1 VILRP
6 ELQNKILKTNYNT
19 QDQPISSSPFLAFA
33 LVFISAEFTHLFLFS
48 PDHLVILHNFN
59 YVMKRVLPI
68 FSLLFFI
75 FQVEIGIAQTF
86 TQTIRGKV
94 IDADSKSIL
103 FGANVILLNSDTL
116 IGAASD
122 VDGKFRLEKIPVG
135 RRSLKATCIGYEEV
149 VLNNIIVTSAKEII
163 LTIELHE
170 KVYTSEVV
178 EVVAKTDKTKAN
190 NELTTVSSRSF
201 QAEETGRYAGSR
213 SDPSRMVANYAGVS
227 SGNDARNDIIVRGN
241 SPLGVLWRMEGVDIP
256 SPNHFSAQG
265 ATGGPISMLNN
276 NILGSSDFL
285 TGAFPAE
292 YGNKT
297 AAVFDIKLRNGNN
310 EKNEYTGQIGI
321 NGIELGAEG
330 PISKKQGNS
339 YLINY
344 RYSTLEVFNK
354 LGIRFGVSASPQYQ
368 DVSFKVNIPTQRKGT
383 FTVWGIGGISK
394 LSLLDS
400 ERKSGDWSYISK
412 GENLVFKTSMG
423 AGGVSHL
430 YFFNTHA
437 SGKLSLSMSGTDLY
451 AYIDTLSLAAPTP
464 FTTYKNK
471 STEANYIANYTFS
484 NKINARHLIK
494 IGVTYQ
500 TIYFNAN
507 STVFHPEYGMYINQ
521 LNVKNSLA
529 GLVQGFAHWQFR
541 PTDRITLNTGLHY
554 QQFLLNS
561 SSAVEPRFGINV
573 KLTPKQSI
581 SFGYGMHSQ
590 MQPTIYY
597 FYESYIPATNTYDRS
612 NRKLDLSRSQHAV
625 FSYDYNFAKDFRF
638 KLESYYQYLYNVPV
652 EKNYNSS
659 FSMINVGNA
668 LEGIPLVDS
677 LENKGNGKNSG
688 IEFTLEKFFSKH
700 YYFLSTTSLY
710 QSRYKGS
717 DGIEHATSYD
727 GGYVFNVLAGYELGL
742 GKQKNKSMSI
752 DLKYTQAGGN
762 RYTPI
767 DLEQSNLQGKTVLFD
782 NEAFSKKLKD
792 YSRFDIKISYKTN
805 RKKTSQSIFIVVENI
820 FDTQNILRESYNK
833 ELQAV
838 QKEYQLGLFPYGGY
852 RIEF

>member
-1 VILRP
+1 MNTLFFYFFKPIGFRLKSNRTISFKYSSSLITKLLLTFILS
-6 ELQNKILKTNYNT
+6 LSFILKSEKAT
-19 QDQPISSSPFLAFA
+19 
-33 LVFISAEFTHLFLFS
+33 
-48 PDHLVILHNFN
+48 
-59 YVMKRVLPI
+59 
-68 FSLLFFI
+68 
-75 FQVEIGIAQTF
+75 AQTF

-94 IDADSKSIL
+94 IDADSKAAL
-103 FGANVILLNSDTL
+103 FGANVILLNTDTL
-116 IGAASD
+116 KGAATD
-122 VDGKFRLEKIPVG
+122 VDGKFRLEQVAVG
-135 RRSLKATCIGYEEV
+135 RRSLKASCIGYEEV
-149 VLNNIIVTSAKEII
+149 MLNNIIVTSAKEIV

-178 EVVAKTDKTKAN
+178 EIVAKTDKTKAN

-256 SPNHFSAQG
+256 NPNHFSAQG
-265 ATGGPISMLNN
+265 ASGGPISMLNN

-310 EKNEYTGQIGI
+310 EKNEYTGQVGI

-330 PISKKQGNS
+330 PISRKQGSS
-339 YLINY
+339 YLVNY

-368 DVSFKVNIPTQRKGT
+368 DVSFKVNIPSVHSGT
-383 FTVWGIGGISK
+383 YTIWGIGGASK

-400 ERKSGDWSYISK
+400 ERKPSDWSYISE

-430 YFFNTHA
+430 YFFNTHT
-437 SGKLSLSMSGTDLY
+437 SGKLSLSISGTNLH
-451 AYIDTLSLAAPTP
+451 AFVDTLSPLAPTP
-464 FTTYKNK
+464 FMTYKNR
-471 STEANYIANYTFS
+471 STEANYIANYTVS
-484 NKINARHLIK
+484 SKINATHLIK
-494 IGVTYQ
+494 TGVTYQ
-500 TIYFNAN
+500 TIYFNAH
-507 STVFHPEYGMYINQ
+507 SFAYQPEYGNYIDQ
-521 LNVKNSLA
+521 LNVKNSTA
-529 GLVQGFAHWQFR
+529 GLLQGFFHWQFR
-541 PTDRITLNTGLHY
+541 PTDKLTFNTGIHY
-554 QQFLLNS
+554 QNFLLNN
-561 SSAVEPRFGINV
+561 SSALEPRIGMSF
-573 KLTPKQSI
+573 KLSPKQAVNI
-581 SFGYGMHSQ
+581 GYGMHSQ
-590 MQPTIYY
+590 MQPVIYY
-597 FYESYIPATNTYDRS
+597 FYETYDPVKNSYYRS
-612 NRKLDLSRSQHAV
+612 NRDLKLSSSQHAV
-625 FSYDYNFAKDFRF
+625 LSYDYNFMKDFRF
-638 KLESYYQYLYNVPV
+638 KLESYYQLLYNVPV
-652 EKNYNSS
+652 QKNYLSS

-677 LENKGNGKNSG
+677 LENKGKGKNYG
-688 IEFTLEKFFSKH
+688 LEFTLEKFFSRH
-700 YYFLSTTSLY
+700 FYFLTTTSLY
-710 QSRYKGS
+710 RSRYKGS
-717 DGIEHATSYD
+717 NGMEHPTSYD
-727 GGYVFNVLAGYELGL
+727 GGYVFNALGGYEFSLGA
-742 GKQKNKSMSI
+742 QKNKFVSI

-767 DLEQSNLQGKTVLFD
+767 DLAQSAIQSKTVLID
-782 NEAFSKKLKD
+782 NEAFGKKLKD
-792 YSRFDIKISYKTN
+792 YSRFDVKISYKTN

-820 FDTQNILRESYNK
+820 VDTQNILRESYNK
-833 ELQAV
+833 ETKAI